1 MDLTQSSIDLT
12 GINNTGAYTGT
23 INSGISD
30 DTITLS
36 SYPWPNTVT
45 AGGLSFSNANIGAV
59 GSITGG
65 PYTVTAG
72 AFPNV
77 AVSGGFTVGTGWNGT
92 TGNTP
97 WLSQTSA
104 STKINLEGENADIVV
119 NGHSLVDA
127 INSIKDRLNCLQINP
142 KLEAE
147 WDELKALGDQYRKL
161 EKHILDKQATWDR
174 LKAMPPP
181 EIE

>member
-1 MDLTQSSIDLT
+1 MDTSQI
-12 GINNTGAYTGT
+12 YTVSPSNQT
-23 INSGISD
+23 TTSGLGGQ

-36 SYPWPNTVT
+36 SVT
-45 AGGLSFSNANIGAV
+45 APVYQTDTIDLSMLGAV
-59 GSITGG
+59 GSGNLTS

-127 INSIKDRLNCLQINP
+127 INQIKDRLNCLQINP
-142 KLEAE
+142 ALEKE
-147 WDELKALGDQYRKL
+147 WEELRALGDQYREL
-161 EKHILDKQATWDR
+161 ERQILEKQATWDR
-174 LKAMPPP
+174 LKAMPRVD
-181 EIE
+181 IE